1 MIKRQKYISN
11 IKKWIWK
18 EKILIL
24 KWARQVW
31 KTTLMKQIEK
41 NLISK
46 WEKTVF
52 LFADDIS
59 NENIF
64 SSPDNLIY
72 FLEFKHNLKKLI
84 ENNKK
89 LYLFIDEFQ
98 YIKNAWL
105 FLKNIFDKYKS
116 NIQIIC
122 SWSSS
127 LEITK
132 NTEFLTWRNI
142 EFYIDRVNYKE
153 FLEYKFNKQL
163 NFSLENFSQL
173 KDFYSFYKKDLEK
186 YFFEYISFGWYP
198 EIIISNTVEEKIQIL
213 NSIYKNYIEKD
224 IVNFLKIENVRWFND
239 LIKFLS
245 AQVWNLLNKNNIS
258 NTIGIS
264 RITLD
269 KYLDILKWTFIFNYI
284 PPYYSNIK
292 KELSKMPKVFWED
305 LGILN
310 FSLWQ
315 ILNLENLVNI
325 WWIVENFVYRELNHK
340 NSLNKVYFYQ
350 TVSKAEIDFVY
361 EKFNKR
367 ISIIDVK
374 YRKNVKVPW
383 IFKKF
388 EEKYWNILDKKII
401 ITNNLLKFEDW
412 VYFVPACLFLFEE
425 F

>member
-1 MIKRQKYISN
+1 
-11 IKKWIWK
+11 
-18 EKILIL
+18 
-24 KWARQVW
+24 
-31 KTTLMKQIEK
+31 MKQIEK

-239 LIKFLS
+239 LIKILS

>member
-142 EFYIDRVNYKE
+142 EFYIDRINYKE